1 MWRVLMVVVL
11 VVLAGCA
18 RFQVPASPQQIA
30 DQKFEP
36 VPGKA
41 VVYVVQDRI
50 GTYNAGVRFDD
61 GTVINTGPG
70 TFYRWVTTPGTHKI
84 VSAEA
89 NLSAHVTLNVEAGK
103 IYFVQHTVRGI
114 RGSTTD
120 AFLQRV
126 STSSGESMVLNANLC
141 CQTN

>member
-1 MWRVLMVVVL
+1 MWRAWMVVVL
-11 VVLAGCA
+11 LVLAGCA
-18 RFQVPASPQQIA
+18 RYQIPPSPQQIA

-41 VVYVVQDRI
+41 VIYVVQNPF
-50 GTYNAGVRFDD
+50 GNYNAAVRFDD
-61 GTVINTGPG
+61 GTVITTWPG

-84 VSAEA
+84 VSADA
-89 NLSAHVTLNVEAGK
+89 NLSAHVTVNVEAGK
-103 IYFVQHTVRGI
+103 IYFVQHMVRGI

-120 AFLQRV
+120 ASLQSV
-126 STSSGESMVLNANLC
+126 STSSGESMVRDATLC